1 MISRVFAHSTVTDLV
16 RAEDWYGRL
25 FGRAP
30 DATPMPGLLEWYLT
44 DAIGVQVWSEPDR
57 GPLLDGAKGDRPRRC
72 PARLVDVAIAIG
84 GPAPGGG
91 ARILMLTDPDGNR
104 VVLAGT
110 RPHACWPPPHRE
122 ETSTSSHDMRHF
134 IRTTTSATCPTAVG

>member
-1 MISRVFAHSTVTDLV
+1 MISIVLAHSTVPELD

-57 GPLLDGAKGDRPRRC
+57 AGRCSMVLEETDLDGAT
-72 PARLVDVAIAIG
+72 ARLVDVGIALD

-110 RPHACWPPPHRE
+110 
-122 ETSTSSHDMRHF
+122 
-134 IRTTTSATCPTAVG
+134 